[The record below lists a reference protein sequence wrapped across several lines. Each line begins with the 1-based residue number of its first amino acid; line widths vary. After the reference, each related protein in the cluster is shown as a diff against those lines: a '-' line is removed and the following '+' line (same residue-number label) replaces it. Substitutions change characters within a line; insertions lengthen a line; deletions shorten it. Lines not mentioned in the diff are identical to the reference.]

1 MKPLRTIRR
10 LACIV
15 AGLATAGL
23 ALGTA
28 SPAAFAYRL
37 PPQGGP
43 GTPAHAP
50 AQVHTIVTG
59 GTSGWQ
65 IVLIAIARQRSLP
78 RSRPWSS
85 TGHGQRGTGRRRPVD
100 TRHPVLGRSQ
110 YGQRAGTDFPAPSWG
125 ICRPI
130 TTREVR
136 SWQRCSPID

>member
-65 IVLIAIARQRSLP
+65 IVLIAIAAAVLAAVPALVLDRAWAARHLAAP
-78 RSRPWSS
+78 
-85 TGHGQRGTGRRRPVD
+85 TG
-100 TRHPVLGRSQ
+100 
-110 YGQRAGTDFPAPSWG
+110 
-125 ICRPI
+125 
-130 TTREVR
+130 
-136 SWQRCSPID
+136 

>member
-1 MKPLRTIRR
+1 MKPIRTIRR
-10 LACIV
+10 LACIL

-59 GTSGWQ
+59 GMPGWQ
-65 IVLIAIARQRSLP
+65 IALIAAAAAVLAAVLAVLVDRARAVRRHLAAP
-78 RSRPWSS
+78 
-85 TGHGQRGTGRRRPVD
+85 TG
-100 TRHPVLGRSQ
+100 
-110 YGQRAGTDFPAPSWG
+110 
-125 ICRPI
+125 
-130 TTREVR
+130 
-136 SWQRCSPID
+136 